1 MPGRGEIMDA
11 LEMINKPENVPD
23 NRKGQADY
31 DNHDLSAHTYTGK
44 GREAKHSSQMVHEKT
59 EYSSQEAEGNFQ
71 RALVDKLSEEYQ
83 AKVNE
88 LQTRKSENE
97 TQIQAYKNMLG
108 REDDRSDA
116 ILQSFMEV
124 CENERKCRQE
134 QRDALE
140 EAQTLEN
147 DLARR
152 QLNDDN
158 DRKLLAE
165 EEEKLEK
172 LFHKIESRVN
182 DFEEYNGKQNALETD
197 EGLFAGARSWFYQ
210 RRARSKMES
219 QQELT
224 EEYGRQHD
232 VVNQYRN
239 RIKAVQQ
246 QQTEMQQRIALL
258 REQAQIAKIS
268 ADQYGEL
275 ADQISAEHAM
285 RFTQDYTENGAH
297 SREYL
302 EAYGLSQENKKTAQ
316 EIEANLEKKAGVD
329 KTVQNAD
336 ILNMATKGYQGT
348 VRAISVDGKMYYD
361 NTQLAEDGD
370 ENAPKVIDSE
380 QARDFVE
387 EEEEKIQLEE
397 EKIVNQ
403 LKRRDVFQYM
413 NSDNLMEYMDYDE
426 KAADFIFQFDQQRRA
441 ERERGAAGGI
451 SQEGEINKEHMKKQG
466 LTDDVACE
474 GNLDDLASQGFLG
487 GSLGILK
494 FLFGMG
500 RDLGFSFAGVSGIMQ
515 ALEGAKEGNK
525 DEIADGA
532 VNAAGNM
539 TWTASLALG
548 TFLFDAMKNAG
559 LGYQEQA
566 LKTFKLMGFDILG
579 GTNISVMSGAAAAFT
594 MLRGAYGLGS
604 NLGDAQRLENYGD
617 FVKQKGLNRF
627 GRVIKNAETES
638 RVQALGSAVDIGSG
652 AVTAALL
659 LTGVGGLAFTAA
671 NVAISQL
678 IKGIGGGLI
687 RRGTKKS
694 ILESPSVLGGLNY
707 DKNIISEEH
716 FNQLFAYVT
725 GMNEPDTLADTL
737 KVVDGID
744 LHRGMRRSMLKP
756 DLEIDRAMSQLGF
769 DDPNKYGNITLKK
782 LHTRMGMTDDWR
794 KTLRNA
800 IEIEGLDYNTNWT
813 KFVKGITGN
822 ANHYRKNA
830 RLTRAEM
837 AERRRAEMAARA

>member
-1 MPGRGEIMDA
+1 MDA
-11 LEMINKPENVPD
+11 LEMMNRPENIPD
-23 NRKGQADY
+23 NREGQADY
-31 DNHDLSAHTYTGK
+31 DSHDLSAHTYTGK
-44 GREAKHSSQMVHEKT
+44 GRAAKHSSQMVHEKT

-88 LQTRKSENE
+88 LQTRKAENE
-97 TQIQAYKNMLG
+97 NQIQAYKNMLG
-108 REDDRSDA
+108 REGEKSDE
-116 ILQSFMEV
+116 ILKSFMDACAGEQN
-124 CENERKCRQE
+124 CLQE

-140 EAQTLEN
+140 EAQILEN
-147 DLARR
+147 DLVRR
-152 QLNDDN
+152 QLNDEN
-158 DRKLLAE
+158 DRRLLAE

-182 DFEEYNGKQNALETD
+182 DFEEYNGKQNALETE

-219 QQELT
+219 QQELS
-224 EEYGRQHD
+224 EEYGRQYD

-239 RIKAVQQ
+239 RIKAVEQQ
-246 QQTEMQQRIALL
+246 QAEMRQRIDML
-258 REQAQIAKIS
+258 RQQAQIAKET
-268 ADQYGEL
+268 ADQYGQIVN
-275 ADQISAEHAM
+275 QISVEYAI
-285 RFTQDYTENGAH
+285 RFTENYTENGAH

-316 EIEANLEKKAGVD
+316 EIEANLEKKAGVE

-370 ENAPKVIDSE
+370 EDAPKVIDSE
-380 QARDFVE
+380 QAQDFVE

-397 EKIVNQ
+397 EKIVTQ
-403 LKRRDVFQYM
+403 LKRREIFQYM

-451 SQEGEINKEHMKKQG
+451 SQEGEVNKEHMKKLG
-466 LTDDVACE
+466 LTDDVAFQE
-474 GNLDDLASQGFLG
+474 DLDDLASRGFWDGSQGLLEAIAVLG
-487 GSLGILK
+487 LNLGL
-494 FLFGMG
+494 
-500 RDLGFSFAGVSGIMQ
+500 SFAGISGIMQ

-525 DEIADGA
+525 DEIRDGA
-532 VNAAGNM
+532 VDAAGNM
-539 TWTASLALG
+539 AWTSSLALG

-559 LGYQEQA
+559 LGYQEQV
-566 LKTFKLMGFDILG
+566 LDTFKLMGFDIVG
-579 GTNISVMSGAAAAFT
+579 ATNISVMSSAAAAFT
-594 MLRGAYGLGS
+594 MLRGAYGLGN

-627 GRVIKNAETES
+627 GRVMDNAATENK
-638 RVQALGSAVDIGSG
+638 VQALSSAVDIGSG

-659 LTGVGGLAFTAA
+659 FTGVGGLAFTAA
-671 NVAISQL
+671 NVAISQI
-678 IKGIGGGLI
+678 IKKVGGWLI
-687 RRGTKKS
+687 RRGAKKS
-694 ILESPSVLGGLNY
+694 ILESPSVLGGINY
-707 DKNIISEEH
+707 DKNLIDEEH
-716 FNQLFAYVT
+716 FNRLFAYVT
-725 GMNEPDTLADTL
+725 GLNEPDDLADTL

-800 IEIEGLDYNTNWT
+800 IEIKGLDYNTNWT
-813 KFVKGITGN
+813 KFVKGVTEN
-822 ANHYRKNA
+822 PEHYNKNA

-837 AERRRAEMAARA
+837 AERRRAEMAARAGA